1 MLNNDDLLEV
11 IKKAAMDA
19 VNASKPADGVEAE
32 IISLDPLEIKVDQKL
47 TLTKDFLLI
56 PNEMKEKLKK
66 GNVMLLRL
74 QGGQKYVVLGTL

>member
-1 MLNNDDLLEV
+1 MNNDDLLEV

-32 IISLDPLEIKVDQKL
+32 IISLEPLLIKIDQKL
-47 TLTKDFLLI
+47 TIGKEFLTVT
-56 PNEMKEKLKK
+56 NELEGKLKK
-66 GNVMLLRL
+66 GKVMLLRL